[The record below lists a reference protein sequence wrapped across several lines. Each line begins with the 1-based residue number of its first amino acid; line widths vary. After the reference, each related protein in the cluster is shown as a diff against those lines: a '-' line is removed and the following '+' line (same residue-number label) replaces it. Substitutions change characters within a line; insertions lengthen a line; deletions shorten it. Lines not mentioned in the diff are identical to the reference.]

1 MAEESGGSSWWGTW
15 NSATE
20 LLSTVRDKS
29 AEAMT
34 MVKQDLAEFVST
46 VQHDTSAVVADTANA
61 VKESLKVDEEEE
73 QDGTSAR
80 LKQGVSKFLGSL
92 STSLRDNISHV
103 ATAAAAVTSDG
114 PEPVFDKKQARL
126 HEIQTDPATFCSEPN
141 GHLGMFEEW
150 CKTFDPDE
158 HKGEIS
164 ELLVNVPEIRALYA
178 KLVPSAVTHVLF
190 WQRYFYKVHQLQ
202 QEEKK
207 RAALVARANQADD
220 EDLGWGD
227 EDEDLWDL
235 DEPPVE
241 IQPTSKH
248 ERNRDPLPDEN
259 PLRNTT
265 QEPAKAEKSG
275 EIKANSKEQVN
286 LLGAVEE
293 EQEGTVTTSSPRGEK
308 LSEEESLELEVKQR
322 PQEEA
327 IHKSE
332 EVPSQKT
339 EQTEPTQPNNQD
351 ISNDQHEL
359 ASSEPSGAQPEG
371 IANGKTADD
380 ALQTTLH
387 KRDNSSGSGDSSW
400 SKLSDEDLKT
410 DGDKGADTKETG
422 AGSGK
427 SSISSGSGVLV
438 PNVDDKDV
446 DWDDGD
452 DDLDFNEEMS
462 EEEVKRIMES
472 MANKKQT
479 AADDGAADLDDDDWE
494 NWD

>member
-15 NSATE
+15 SSATE
-20 LLSTVRDKS
+20 LLSTVRNKS

-34 MVKQDLAEFVST
+34 MVKQDLTEFVNT

-92 STSLRDNISHV
+92 STSLRDNISQV
-103 ATAAAAVTSDG
+103 AIAAAAVTSDG

-126 HEIQTDPATFCSEPN
+126 LEIQTDPATFCSEPD

-150 CKTFDPDE
+150 CKTFDPEE

-190 WQRYFYKVHQLQ
+190 WQRYFYRVHQLQ

-235 DEPPVE
+235 DEPLVE
-241 IQPTSKH
+241 IQQTSKH
-248 ERNRDPLPDEN
+248 DRNKDALPDEN
-259 PLRNTT
+259 PLKSIEKER
-265 QEPAKAEKSG
+265 AKAEKSG
-275 EIKANSKEQVN
+275 EITTDVKEQVN
-286 LLGAVEE
+286 RLGALVEE
-293 EQEGTVTTSSPRGEK
+293 HGKTVTTFLPRSEKLRGEK
-308 LSEEESLELEVKQR
+308 SLESVDKERSQKISLRK
-322 PQEEA
+322 PDEE
-327 IHKSE
+327 
-332 EVPSQKT
+332 PSQRTK
-339 EQTEPTQPNNQD
+339 QTEPNDQE
-351 ISNDQHEL
+351 ISNDQPEP
-359 ASSEPSGAQPEG
+359 ASSEPSGTQSESMASGE
-371 IANGKTADD
+371 TADD

-410 DGDKGADTKETG
+410 DVDKKAVTKEIG
-422 AGSGK
+422 AGSGG
-427 SSISSGSGVLV
+427 SSNSSGSGVLV
-438 PNVDDKDV
+438 PNVNDKDV
-446 DWDDGD
+446 DWDDVD

-479 AADDGAADLDDDDWE
+479 ADDGAADLDDDDWE